1 MGTSLFI
8 LAILVAGLLLGS
20 IARFLVP
27 GEQRLSLAE
36 TTIIGMV
43 GAAFGGGAV
52 NLLTGNADADRLDVG
67 TAIGAIA
74 ASVIVLTVF
83 LWLADHFQWHDKPP
97 RPIAEVIADGESAT
111 VEFKST
117 ARVNTHTGA
126 RDDKMELA
134 IARTVAGFLNGDG
147 GVLIIGVDDAGRAVG
162 LAKDLAT
169 MKAADHDRY
178 ELWLHDHLQ
187 TTLGKPALADVAV
200 SIEPYAGEHVV
211 VATVEPSDRPVFL
224 DEPKGGR
231 TADFYVR
238 MGNSTRRM
246 LTDEFN
252 EYQRS
257 RWT

>member
-8 LAILVAGLLLGS
+8 LAILVAGLGLGS

-43 GAAFGGGAV
+43 GAAFGGGTV
-52 NLLTGNADADRLDVG
+52 NLLTGNADPDRLEVG
-67 TAIGAIA
+67 TVIGAIA
-74 ASVIVLTVF
+74 ASVIVLAVF
-83 LWLADHFQWHDKPP
+83 LWLADHFRWHGAAP
-97 RPIAEVIADGESAT
+97 RAVSEIVAEGESSM

-117 ARVNTHTGA
+117 ARVNLHTGV
-126 RDDKMELA
+126 RDDKMELT
-134 IARTVAGFLNGDG
+134 IAKTVAGFLNADG
-147 GVLIIGVDDAGRAVG
+147 GTLIIGVDDNGRALG
-162 LAKDLAT
+162 LDKDLAT
-169 MKAADHDRY
+169 MKSPDHDRY
-178 ELWLHDHLQ
+178 ELWLHDHLLS
-187 TTLGKPALADVAV
+187 TLGKPALADVAV
-200 SIEPYAGEHVV
+200 SIDPYAGEYVV
-211 VATVEPSDRPVFL
+211 VVTVQPSDRPVFV
-224 DEPKGGR
+224 DAPKGGR

-257 RWT
+257 RWK